1 MISDAKERRILP
13 RRSKSS
19 NWVESGSNSIAH
31 ATRAKTIE
39 CSSAKRL
46 PCSNSAAVFQ
56 RIGSNTILLCPQW
69 GLRQQLEYSLSACA
83 GNLFSI
89 QIHITNTNTNNQI
102 KIYKYKCYGG
112 RPPVPSWEAFFIAIF
127 ARTTFATLQ

>member
-69 GLRQQLEYSLSACA
+69 GLRQQLEYSLSACG
-83 GNLFSI
+83 GNFFAT
-89 QIHITNTNTNNQI
+89 HNTNTNNQI